1 MVYSVIRY
9 KVTCSVM
16 ACGVDKRIQLSSI
29 TLLAGFQ
36 LSFEGVGKENKIQD
50 EEV

>member
-1 MVYSVIRY
+1 
-9 KVTCSVM
+9 M
-16 ACGVDKRIQLSSI
+16 ACCVDKRIQLSSI

-36 LSFEGVGKENKIQD
+36 LSFEGVEKTNKIKD